1 MILRNVIFIVLIGV
15 AYYFL
20 AAKLDLPLD
29 EDDSADITCRVV
41 GVYDG
46 DTATCLINKILR

>member
-1 MILRNVIFIVLIGV
+1 MLIGV